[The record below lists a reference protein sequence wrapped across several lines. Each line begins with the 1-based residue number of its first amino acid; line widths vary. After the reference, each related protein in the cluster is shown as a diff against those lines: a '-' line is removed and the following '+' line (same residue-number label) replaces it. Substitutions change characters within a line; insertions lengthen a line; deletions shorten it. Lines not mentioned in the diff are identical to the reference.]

1 MASVL
6 EDPALERHFKGHK
19 NAVTCVHFNP
29 NNKQLASGSAD
40 KTVMIWNL
48 APKGRALRFFGHQ
61 DAVTGVQFS
70 PSGKRVASSSKDRT
84 VRLWT
89 PSMKGE
95 CAVFRAHTAA
105 VRSVAFSADGLRL
118 VTASDDKSV
127 KVWSVDRQS
136 FIYSLNQHTNW
147 VRCARFSP
155 DGRLIVSCGDD
166 RTVRL
171 WDTSTKHC
179 LNCFSDCCGSST
191 FVDFNSNG
199 TCIGSSGAD
208 SSLNIWDIRTNKLI
222 QHYKVHSEGINSFSF
237 HPSNN
242 FLITGSSDHTVKVL
256 DLLEGRL
263 IYTLHGHKG
272 AVTSVAFSQAGD
284 LFASGGGDR
293 QILLWRTNFDS
304 NSYQDVLQKHGRRAT
319 PDPPPHLS
327 DIYPRSPHL
336 HHPQDSAVQIHPAVA
351 DTRSAD
357 PQVVELGQ
365 PTHNNTVP
373 LHHFASERILTNQN
387 FLAVD
392 MKFVHKFTEP
402 SKQLHQD
409 TMMFPR
415 LQTGSV
421 HQVLKR
427 RPGCV
432 HLSLELHSS
441 SPSTDCRVSVMNS
454 LTRWKPPHTSS
465 STYQSSDFQARH
477 VDTSRVETQKGDKSG
492 SWVSS
497 AAGNQTGAFSTGK
510 GRREEEETVL
520 THPLEVFSSH
530 ASSLDSTLQHIV
542 RQLDILTQTVSVL
555 EERLTLTEDRM
566 KECLLHQSQI
576 LQNLRA
582 SREQQRSESD
592 TPPDPF
598 T

>member
-1 MASVL
+1 MTSRHKNSFFPT

-29 NNKQLASGSAD
+29 NSKQLASGSAD

-179 LNCFSDCCGSST
+179 LNCFSDCSGSST

-304 NSYQDVLQKHGRRAT
+304 KSYQDVLQKHGRRAT

-336 HHPQDSAVQIHPAVA
+336 HHPQDSAVQVLNI
-351 DTRSAD
+351 
-357 PQVVELGQ
+357 
-365 PTHNNTVP
+365 
-373 LHHFASERILTNQN
+373 
-387 FLAVD
+387 
-392 MKFVHKFTEP
+392 
-402 SKQLHQD
+402 
-409 TMMFPR
+409 
-415 LQTGSV
+415 SV
-421 HQVLKR
+421 
-427 RPGCV
+427 
-432 HLSLELHSS
+432 
-441 SPSTDCRVSVMNS
+441 
-454 LTRWKPPHTSS
+454 
-465 STYQSSDFQARH
+465 TYQSSDFQARH

-520 THPLEVFSSH
+520 THPLEVFSTH

-576 LQNLRA
+576 LQNLQA
-582 SREQQRSESD
+582 SREQQRSGSH
-592 TPPDPF
+592 TPPHPF

>member
-1 MASVL
+1 MKQALIHALRKRPFRCS

-365 PTHNNTVP
+365 PTHNNTQTTPSRHNDVSQKQS
-373 LHHFASERILTNQN
+373 LHTSQNVICTKTITNN
-387 FLAVD
+387 
-392 MKFVHKFTEP
+392 MR
-402 SKQLHQD
+402 S
-409 TMMFPR
+409 
-415 LQTGSV
+415 GS
-421 HQVLKR
+421 
-427 RPGCV
+427 
-432 HLSLELHSS
+432 SLEQIL
-441 SPSTDCRVSVMNS
+441 
-454 LTRWKPPHTSS
+454 
-465 STYQSSDFQARH
+465 QARH

>member
-1 MASVL
+1 MKQALIHALRKRPFRCS

-365 PTHNNTVP
+365 PTHNNTQ
-373 LHHFASERILTNQN
+373 T
-387 FLAVD
+387 
-392 MKFVHKFTEP
+392 TP
-402 SKQLHQD
+402 SRHND
-409 TMMFPR
+409 
-415 LQTGSV
+415 
-421 HQVLKR
+421 
-427 RPGCV
+427 
-432 HLSLELHSS
+432 
-441 SPSTDCRVSVMNS
+441 VSQVMNS

>member
-1 MASVL
+1 
-6 EDPALERHFKGHK
+6 
-19 NAVTCVHFNP
+19 
-29 NNKQLASGSAD
+29 
-40 KTVMIWNL
+40 MIWNL
-48 APKGRALRFFGHQ
+48 APKGRALRFFGHH

-95 CAVFRAHTAA
+95 SVVFRAHTAA

-179 LNCFSDCCGSST
+179 LNCFTDCCGSST
-191 FVDFNSNG
+191 FVDFNSSG

-208 SSLNIWDIRTNKLI
+208 SSLNIWDIRTNKLL

-263 IYTLHGHKG
+263 IYTLHGHKD
-272 AVTSVAFSQAGD
+272 VVKSVGFSQAGD
-284 LFASGGGDR
+284 LFASGGGDC
-293 QILLWRTNFDS
+293 QILLWRTNFDRK
-304 NSYQDVLQKHGRRAT
+304 SYHDVLQKHGQRST

-327 DIYPRSPHL
+327 DIHPRSPHL
-336 HHPQDSAVQIHPAVA
+336 HHPQDSTVQVSPAVA

-357 PQVVELGQ
+357 PQVIELGQ
-365 PTHNNTVP
+365 PPHSN
-373 LHHFASERILTNQN
+373 
-387 FLAVD
+387 
-392 MKFVHKFTEP
+392 
-402 SKQLHQD
+402 
-409 TMMFPR
+409 MF
-415 LQTGSV
+415 
-421 HQVLKR
+421 
-427 RPGCV
+427 
-432 HLSLELHSS
+432 
-441 SPSTDCRVSVMNS
+441 MNS
-454 LTRWKPPHTSS
+454 FTRWKPAHGST
-465 STYQSSDFQARH
+465 STYQSSDFQTRH
-477 VDTSRVETQKGDKSG
+477 IATLRAESQKGDKSG
-492 SWVSS
+492 SWVTS
-497 AAGNQTGAFSTGK
+497 AAGNQAGAFSTGK
-510 GRREEEETVL
+510 GRRKEEETVL

-530 ASSLDSTLQHIV
+530 PSSLDSTLQHIV
-542 RQLDILTQTVSVL
+542 QQLDILTQTVSVL

-566 KECLLHQSQI
+566 KECLLRQSQI
-576 LQNLRA
+576 LQNVRA
-582 SREQQRSESD
+582 SRENRRSESD
-592 TPPDPF
+592 TPSDHS